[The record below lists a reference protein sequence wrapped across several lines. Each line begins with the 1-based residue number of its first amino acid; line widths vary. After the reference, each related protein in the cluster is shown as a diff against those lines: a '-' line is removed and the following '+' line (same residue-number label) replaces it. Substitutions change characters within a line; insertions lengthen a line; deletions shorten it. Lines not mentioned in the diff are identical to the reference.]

1 VFGSMVLL
9 ALSGGFGQLG
19 GLGQALAGPPAPSA
33 SPAAN
38 RLIASTR
45 ASLGPLLPVVA
56 RAGRPTL
63 VASVNLPRTPA
74 RGGGHPATG
83 APTPGSGIRGG
94 VGPTLPVPTTQ
105 PTAPTQP
112 TSPSPG
118 GPPTTQPAPPQ
129 TLVDGVVA
137 VGTSVTSKVPG
148 PVGQLAT
155 NTLQNVGQAVDKV
168 LPSNAR
174 SAASSTTA
182 AVSSSASQVE
192 SGAGK
197 LGSGVSG
204 LVSSPSLP

>member
-1 VFGSMVLL
+1 MVLL

-56 RAGRPTL
+56 RAARPTL
-63 VASVNLPRTPA
+63 VASVNLPRTPV
-74 RGGGHPATG
+74 RGGGNPATG

-94 VGPTLPVPTTQ
+94 VGPTLPLPTTQ
-105 PTAPTQP
+105 PSAPTAPTEP

-118 GPPTTQPAPPQ
+118 GPPTAQPSPPQ

-174 SAASSTTA
+174 SAASRTTA
-182 AVSSSASQVE
+182 AVSSTASQVE